1 MTSPKPRALITGA
14 CSGIG
19 LALAKELASRGWNLC
34 VSSERKERLSAAANE
49 LRALGATVDEVALDL
64 SETSSAQALFD
75 AATRGGAAVDALVC
89 NAGFFFFGEV
99 ADADPS
105 RAERMLALHVVV
117 PSLLCTLFAREFR
130 RRKRGRVMLV
140 SSISAF
146 RDFPGIAYYASSK
159 KYLRA
164 FASSLRCELA
174 LYGVTVTCLLPGATA
189 TGLYDPEVVPV
200 ELASRLGVMM
210 TAERV
215 AREGVDAMLRG
226 DGECIPGVFN
236 RAVVRV
242 AERVPQAAIDAVRRW
257 GPWLK
262 AKDP

>member
-1 MTSPKPRALITGA
+1 MSGQKQRALITGA

-19 LALAKELASRGWNLC
+19 LALARELATRGWDLC
-34 VSSERKERLSAAANE
+34 VASERGDRLAAAASE
-49 LRALGATVDEVALDL
+49 LRALGCTVDEVVMDL
-64 SETSSAQALFD
+64 SQPSAARALFD
-75 AATRGGAAVDALVC
+75 ASTKDGAAVDALVC

-99 ADADPS
+99 ADADPE
-105 RAERMLALHVVV
+105 RAERMLTLHVVV

-130 RRKRGRVMLV
+130 RRKRGHVLLV

-164 FASSLRCELA
+164 FATSLRCELEP
-174 LYGVTVTCLLPGATA
+174 YGVTVTCLLPGATA
-189 TGLYDPEVVPV
+189 TGLYDPNVVPV
-200 ELASRLGVMM
+200 ELASKLGVMM
-210 TAERV
+210 SAERV

-226 DGECIPGVFN
+226 EGERIPGLFN
-236 RAVVRV
+236 RAVVRAV
-242 AERVPQAAIDAVRRW
+242 ERVPQAAIDAVRRW